1 MPVIVAF
8 DNNYERCRYMEDLLA
23 YLHIAPRAL
32 QPGVVFWSSIVL
44 VVGGSLGELVF
55 RVAGLPRI
63 LGYSAVGMVIAVVGQ
78 GAGEYY
84 LGGVLRVIVDL
95 ALGLLLFELGS
106 RVNLRWLRTNPGLLF
121 TSLAE
126 ALLSFLAV
134 FAALRFM
141 GLSLNVALT
150 CATLTM
156 ATSAAVIGR
165 VASELH
171 SAGQVTERMVI
182 LTAMNTL
189 IAVLLHKLIISWLHL
204 DTAGDWMLAITQPL
218 YTFGGSIL
226 VAALLCGLVAWI
238 ARRLDLRDENSVL
251 LLLGLIMLALTVA
264 RMFNLS
270 TLLVPLLAGVLLR
283 NTSNRPWVWSRHFG
297 TAGGVLVLML
307 FVIVGAS
314 WSVHSLLV
322 GGVAAMVL
330 LLVRTAVKGLVI
342 TAGARWS
349 GISLRQSLAL
359 TMALTPLSGTALV
372 LLADLQISH
381 PGFAPQVAPIIFSAI
396 AIMELLGPIVVQWA
410 LRLSGEL
417 PASASSAKKG
427 VRA

>member
-1 MPVIVAF
+1 MI
-8 DNNYERCRYMEDLLA
+8 DDLVA
-23 YLHIAPRAL
+23 YLQITPWPL
-32 QPGVVFWSSIVL
+32 QPGVVFWSALVL
-44 VVGGSLGELVF
+44 VAGGSLGELVF
-55 RVAGLPRI
+55 RKAGLPRI
-63 LGYSAVGMVIAVVGQ
+63 VGYSAVGMAIAVTGY
-78 GAGEYY
+78 GAGAYY
-84 LGGVLRVIVDL
+84 LGGVVRVIVDL

-106 RVNLRWLRTNPGLLF
+106 RVSLRWLRANPALLC

-126 ALLSFLAV
+126 ALFSFLAV
-134 FAALRFM
+134 FVSLRWM

-182 LTAMNTL
+182 MTALNTL
-189 IAVLLHKLIISWLHL
+189 FAVLLHKLILAWLHL
-204 DTAGDWMLAITQPL
+204 DRVGDWALAITQPL
-218 YTFGGSIL
+218 YTFGGSFL
-226 VAALLCGLVAWI
+226 VAALLCGLVSWI

-251 LLLGLIMLALTVA
+251 LLLGLIMLALTTA
-264 RMFNLS
+264 RMFKLS
-270 TLLVPLLAGVLLR
+270 TLLVPLLAGVMLR
-283 NTSNRPWVWSRHFG
+283 NTSDRPWVWSRHFG

-314 WSVHSLLV
+314 WSVQSLV
-322 GGVAAMVL
+322 AGGAVAVVL
-330 LLVRTAVKGLVI
+330 LLVRTVAKGLVV

-359 TMALTPLSGTALV
+359 TLALTPISGTALV
-372 LLADLQISH
+372 LLAELQLSH
-381 PGFAPQVAPIIFSAI
+381 PIFAMQVAPIVFSAI

-410 LRLSGEL
+410 LRVSGEL
-417 PASASSAKKG
+417 PHSAASKKG
-427 VRA
+427 AQP

>member
-1 MPVIVAF
+1 MI
-8 DNNYERCRYMEDLLA
+8 DDLLA
-23 YLHIAPRAL
+23 YLQIAPWPL
-32 QPGVVFWSSIVL
+32 QPGIVFWSSLVL
-44 VVGGSLGELVF
+44 VAGGSLGELVF
-55 RVAGLPRI
+55 RKAGLPRI
-63 LGYSAVGMVIAVVGQ
+63 VGYSAVGMVIAIVGQ

-84 LGGVLRVIVDL
+84 LGGVVRVIVDL

-106 RVNLRWLRTNPGLLF
+106 RVSLRWLRANPALLC

-126 ALLSFLAV
+126 ALFSFLAV
-134 FAALRFM
+134 FASLRWM
-141 GLSLNVALT
+141 GLSLNAALT

-182 LTAMNTL
+182 MTALNTL
-189 IAVLLHKLIISWLHL
+189 FAVLLHKLIISWLHL
-204 DTAGDWMLAITQPL
+204 DRLGDWMLAITQPL
-218 YTFGGSIL
+218 YTFGGSVL

-251 LLLGLIMLALTVA
+251 LLLGLIMLALTAA
-264 RMFNLS
+264 RMFKLS
-270 TLLVPLLAGVLLR
+270 SLLVPLLAGVMLR
-283 NTSNRPWVWSRHFG
+283 NTSERPWVWSRHFG

-314 WSVHSLLV
+314 WSVQSLVV

-330 LLVRTAVKGLVI
+330 LLVRAVVKGVVVA
-342 TAGARWS
+342 AGARWS

-359 TMALTPLSGTALV
+359 TMALTPISGTALV

-381 PGFAPQVAPIIFSAI
+381 PTFATEVAPIVFSAI
-396 AIMELLGPIVVQWA
+396 AIMELLGPMVVQWA

-417 PASASSAKKG
+417 PASATTTKG
-427 VRA
+427 VPA

>member
-1 MPVIVAF
+1 MM
-8 DNNYERCRYMEDLLA
+8 DDLFA
-23 YLHIAPRAL
+23 YLQIAPRAL

-44 VVGGSLGELVF
+44 VAGGSLGELVF
-55 RVAGLPRI
+55 RKAGLPRI
-63 LGYSAVGMVIAVVGQ
+63 VGYSAVGMVIAIVGQ

-84 LGGVLRVIVDL
+84 LGGVVRVIVDL

-106 RVNLRWLRTNPGLLF
+106 RVSLRWLRANPGLLC

-126 ALLSFLAV
+126 AIFSFLAV
-134 FAALRFM
+134 FASLRWL

-150 CATLTM
+150 CATLTL

-182 LTAMNTL
+182 MTALNTL

-204 DTAGDWMLAITQPL
+204 DTAGDWMLAVTQPL
-218 YTFGGSIL
+218 YTFGGSVL

-264 RMFNLS
+264 RMLKLS
-270 TLLVPLLAGVLLR
+270 TLLVPLLAGVMLR
-283 NTSNRPWVWSRHFG
+283 NTSDRPWVWSRHFG

-314 WSVHSLLV
+314 WSVQSLV
-322 GGVAAMVL
+322 AGGLAATVL
-330 LLVRTAVKGLVI
+330 LLVRTVVKCMVI

-359 TMALTPLSGTALV
+359 TMALAPISGTALV

-381 PGFAPQVAPIIFSAI
+381 PAFATQVAPIVFSAI

-417 PASASSAKKG
+417 PASATPTKA
-427 VRA
+427 VPA

>member
-1 MPVIVAF
+1 MI
-8 DNNYERCRYMEDLLA
+8 DDLVA
-23 YLHIAPRAL
+23 YLQISPWPL
-32 QPGVVFWSSIVL
+32 QPGVVFWSALVL
-44 VVGGSLGELVF
+44 VAGGSLGELVF
-55 RVAGLPRI
+55 RKLALPRI
-63 LGYSAVGMVIAVVGQ
+63 VGYSAVGMVIAVMGQ

-84 LGGVLRVIVDL
+84 LAGVVRVIVDL

-106 RVNLRWLRTNPGLLF
+106 RVSLRWLRANPALLC

-126 ALLSFLAV
+126 AFFSFLAV
-134 FAALRFM
+134 FAALRWM
-141 GLSLNVALT
+141 GLSLNVAIT

-182 LTAMNTL
+182 MTALNTL
-189 IAVLLHKLIISWLHL
+189 FAVLLHKLIIAWLNL
-204 DTAGDWMLAITQPL
+204 DTVGDWMLAITQPL
-218 YTFGGSIL
+218 YTFGGSFL
-226 VAALLCGLVAWI
+226 VAALLCGLVSWI

-251 LLLGLIMLALTVA
+251 LLLGLIMLALTTA
-264 RMFNLS
+264 RMFKLS
-270 TLLVPLLAGVLLR
+270 TLLVPLLAGVMLR
-283 NTSNRPWVWSRHFG
+283 NTSERPWVWSRHFG

-314 WSVHSLLV
+314 WSVQSLVV
-322 GGVAAMVL
+322 GGVAALVL
-330 LLVRTAVKGLVI
+330 LLVRALVKGLVV

-359 TMALTPLSGTALV
+359 TLALTPISGTALV

-381 PGFAPQVAPIIFSAI
+381 PSFATEVAPIVFSAI

-410 LRLSGEL
+410 LRISGEL
-417 PASASSAKKG
+417 PHSAATKKG
-427 VRA
+427 TQP

>member
-1 MPVIVAF
+1 MI
-8 DNNYERCRYMEDLLA
+8 DDLVA
-23 YLHIAPRAL
+23 YLQITPWPL
-32 QPGVVFWSSIVL
+32 QPGVVFWSALVL
-44 VVGGSLGELVF
+44 VAGGSLGELVF
-55 RVAGLPRI
+55 RKAGLPRI
-63 LGYSAVGMVIAVVGQ
+63 VGYSAVGMAIAVTGY
-78 GAGEYY
+78 GAGAYY
-84 LGGVLRVIVDL
+84 LGGVVRVIVDL

-106 RVNLRWLRTNPGLLF
+106 RVSLRWLRANPALLC

-126 ALLSFLAV
+126 ALFSFLAV
-134 FAALRFM
+134 FVSLRWM

-182 LTAMNTL
+182 MTALNTL
-189 IAVLLHKLIISWLHL
+189 FAVLLHKLILAWLHL
-204 DTAGDWMLAITQPL
+204 DRVGDWTLAITQPL
-218 YTFGGSIL
+218 YTFGGSFL
-226 VAALLCGLVAWI
+226 VAALLCGLVSWI

-251 LLLGLIMLALTVA
+251 LLLGLIMLALTTA
-264 RMFNLS
+264 RMFKLS
-270 TLLVPLLAGVLLR
+270 TLLVPLLAGVMLR
-283 NTSNRPWVWSRHFG
+283 NTSDRPWVWSRHFG

-314 WSVHSLLV
+314 WSVQSLV
-322 GGVAAMVL
+322 AGGAVAVVL
-330 LLVRTAVKGLVI
+330 LLVRTVAKGLVV

-359 TMALTPLSGTALV
+359 TLALTPISGTALV
-372 LLADLQISH
+372 LLAELQLSH
-381 PGFAPQVAPIIFSAI
+381 PIFAMQVAPIVFSAI

-410 LRLSGEL
+410 LRVSGEL
-417 PASASSAKKG
+417 PHSAARKKG
-427 VRA
+427 AQP

>member
-1 MPVIVAF
+1 MMDALF
-8 DNNYERCRYMEDLLA
+8 E
-23 YLHIAPRAL
+23 YLQIAPRAL
-32 QPGVVFWSSIVL
+32 QPGVVFWSSLVL
-44 VVGGSLGELVF
+44 VAGGSLGELVF
-55 RVAGLPRI
+55 RKMGLPRI
-63 LGYSAVGMVIAVVGQ
+63 VGYSAVGMVIAIAGQ

-84 LGGVLRVIVDL
+84 LGGVVQVIVDL

-106 RVNLRWLRTNPGLLF
+106 RVSLRWLRANPALLC

-126 ALLSFLAV
+126 ALFSFLAV
-134 FAALRFM
+134 FASLRWM

-182 LTAMNTL
+182 MTALNTL
-189 IAVLLHKLIISWLHL
+189 FAVLLHKLIIAWLHL
-204 DTAGDWMLAITQPL
+204 DTAGDWILAMTQPM
-218 YTFGGSIL
+218 YTFGGSVL

-251 LLLGLIMLALTVA
+251 LLLGLIMLALTAA
-264 RMFNLS
+264 RMFKLS
-270 TLLVPLLAGVLLR
+270 TLLVPLLAGVMLR
-283 NTSNRPWVWSRHFG
+283 NTSERPWVWSRHFG

-314 WSVHSLLV
+314 WSVHSLVV

-330 LLVRTAVKGLVI
+330 LLVRTLVKGLVI

-359 TMALTPLSGTALV
+359 TMALTPISGTALV

-381 PGFAPQVAPIIFSAI
+381 PTFATQVAPIVFSAI
-396 AIMELLGPIVVQWA
+396 AIMELVGPMVVQWA

-417 PASASSAKKG
+417 PASATSSKG
-427 VRA
+427 GAA

>member
-1 MPVIVAF
+1 MI
-8 DNNYERCRYMEDLLA
+8 DDLVA
-23 YLHIAPRAL
+23 YLQITPWPL
-32 QPGVVFWSSIVL
+32 QPGVVFWSALVL
-44 VVGGSLGELVF
+44 VAGGSLGELVF
-55 RVAGLPRI
+55 RKAGLPRI
-63 LGYSAVGMVIAVVGQ
+63 VGYSAVGMAIAVTGY
-78 GAGEYY
+78 GAGAYY
-84 LGGVLRVIVDL
+84 LGGVVRVIVDL

-106 RVNLRWLRTNPGLLF
+106 RVSLRWLRANPALLC

-126 ALLSFLAV
+126 ALFSFLAV
-134 FAALRFM
+134 FVSLRWM

-182 LTAMNTL
+182 MTALNTL
-189 IAVLLHKLIISWLHL
+189 FAVLLHKLILAWLHL
-204 DTAGDWMLAITQPL
+204 DRVGDWTLAITQPL
-218 YTFGGSIL
+218 YTFGGSFL
-226 VAALLCGLVAWI
+226 VAALLCGLVSWI

-251 LLLGLIMLALTVA
+251 LLLGLIMLALTTA
-264 RMFNLS
+264 RMFKLS
-270 TLLVPLLAGVLLR
+270 TLLVPLLAGVMLR
-283 NTSNRPWVWSRHFG
+283 NTSDRPWVWSRHFG

-314 WSVHSLLV
+314 WSVQSLVV
-322 GGVAAMVL
+322 GGVAAVVL
-330 LLVRTAVKGLVI
+330 LLARTLVKGLVV

-359 TMALTPLSGTALV
+359 TLALTPISGTALV
-372 LLADLQISH
+372 LLAELQLSH
-381 PGFAPQVAPIIFSAI
+381 PIFAMQVAPIVFSAI

-410 LRLSGEL
+410 LRISGEL
-417 PASASSAKKG
+417 PHRATTPKG
-427 VRA
+427 GQP

>member
-1 MPVIVAF
+1 MI
-8 DNNYERCRYMEDLLA
+8 DDLVA
-23 YLHIAPRAL
+23 YLQISPWPL
-32 QPGVVFWSSIVL
+32 QPGVVFWSALVL
-44 VVGGSLGELVF
+44 VAGGSLGELVF
-55 RVAGLPRI
+55 RKLALPRI
-63 LGYSAVGMVIAVVGQ
+63 VGYSAVGMVIAVMGQ

-84 LGGVLRVIVDL
+84 LAGVVRVIVDL

-106 RVNLRWLRTNPGLLF
+106 RVSLRWLRANPALLC

-126 ALLSFLAV
+126 AFFSFLAV
-134 FAALRFM
+134 FAALRWM
-141 GLSLNVALT
+141 GLSLNVAIT

-182 LTAMNTL
+182 MTALNTL
-189 IAVLLHKLIISWLHL
+189 FAVLLHKLIIAWLNL
-204 DTAGDWMLAITQPL
+204 DTVGDWMLAITQPL
-218 YTFGGSIL
+218 YTFGGSFL
-226 VAALLCGLVAWI
+226 VAALLCGLVSWI

-251 LLLGLIMLALTVA
+251 LLLGLIMLALTTA
-264 RMFNLS
+264 RMFKLS
-270 TLLVPLLAGVLLR
+270 TLLVPLLAGVMLR
-283 NTSNRPWVWSRHFG
+283 NTSERPWVWSRHFG

-314 WSVHSLLV
+314 WSVQSLVV
-322 GGVAAMVL
+322 GGVAALVL
-330 LLVRTAVKGLVI
+330 LLVRALVKGLVV

-359 TMALTPLSGTALV
+359 TLALTPISGTALV

-381 PGFAPQVAPIIFSAI
+381 PSFATEVAPIVFSAI

-410 LRLSGEL
+410 LRISGEL
-417 PASASSAKKG
+417 PHSAATKKG
-427 VRA
+427 AQP

>member
-1 MPVIVAF
+1 MI
-8 DNNYERCRYMEDLLA
+8 DDLVA
-23 YLHIAPRAL
+23 YLQISPWPL
-32 QPGVVFWSSIVL
+32 QPGVVFWSALVL
-44 VVGGSLGELVF
+44 VAGGSLGELVF
-55 RVAGLPRI
+55 RKLALPRI
-63 LGYSAVGMVIAVVGQ
+63 VGYSAVGMVIAVMGQ

-84 LGGVLRVIVDL
+84 LAGVVRVIVDL

-106 RVNLRWLRTNPGLLF
+106 RVSLRWLRANPALLC

-126 ALLSFLAV
+126 AFFSFLAV
-134 FAALRFM
+134 FAALRWM
-141 GLSLNVALT
+141 GLSLNVAIT

-182 LTAMNTL
+182 MTALNTL
-189 IAVLLHKLIISWLHL
+189 FAVLLHKLIIAWLNL
-204 DTAGDWMLAITQPL
+204 DTVGDWMLAITQPL
-218 YTFGGSIL
+218 YTFGGSFL
-226 VAALLCGLVAWI
+226 VAALLCGLVSWI

-251 LLLGLIMLALTVA
+251 LLLGLIMLALTTA
-264 RMFNLS
+264 RMFKLS
-270 TLLVPLLAGVLLR
+270 TLLVPLLAGVMLR
-283 NTSNRPWVWSRHFG
+283 NTSERPWVWSRHFG

-314 WSVHSLLV
+314 WSVQSLVV
-322 GGVAAMVL
+322 GGVAALVL
-330 LLVRTAVKGLVI
+330 LLVRALVKGLVV

-359 TMALTPLSGTALV
+359 TLALTPISGTALV

-381 PGFAPQVAPIIFSAI
+381 PSFATEVAPIVFSAI

-410 LRLSGEL
+410 LRISGEL
-417 PASASSAKKG
+417 PHSAATKKG
-427 VRA
+427 ALP

>member
-1 MPVIVAF
+1 MM
-8 DNNYERCRYMEDLLA
+8 DDLLA
-23 YLHIAPRAL
+23 YLQITPWPL
-32 QPGVVFWSSIVL
+32 QPGVVFWSALVL
-44 VVGGSLGELVF
+44 VAGGSLGELVF
-55 RVAGLPRI
+55 RKAGLPRI
-63 LGYSAVGMVIAVVGQ
+63 VGYSAVGMVIAVMGQ

-84 LGGVLRVIVDL
+84 LGGVVRVIVDL

-106 RVNLRWLRTNPGLLF
+106 RVSLRWLRANPALLC

-126 ALLSFLAV
+126 ALFSFLAV
-134 FAALRFM
+134 FVSLRWM

-182 LTAMNTL
+182 MTAINTL
-189 IAVLLHKLIISWLHL
+189 FAVLLHKLIIAWLNL
-204 DTAGDWMLAITQPL
+204 DTLGDWMQAITQPL
-218 YTFGGSIL
+218 YTFAGSVL

-251 LLLGLIMLALTVA
+251 LLLGLIMLALTTA
-264 RMFNLS
+264 RMFKLS
-270 TLLVPLLAGVLLR
+270 SLLVPLLAGVLLR
-283 NTSNRPWVWSRHFG
+283 NTSERPWVWSRHFG

-314 WSVHSLLV
+314 WSVQSLVV
-322 GGVAAMVL
+322 GGVAAIVL
-330 LLVRTAVKGLVI
+330 LLARTVAKGLVVV
-342 TAGARWS
+342 AGARWS

-359 TMALTPLSGTALV
+359 TLALTPISGTALV

-381 PGFAPQVAPIIFSAI
+381 PAFATQVAPIVFSAI

-410 LRLSGEL
+410 LRTSGEL
-417 PASASSAKKG
+417 PASTGTGRKG
-427 VRA
+427 VQP